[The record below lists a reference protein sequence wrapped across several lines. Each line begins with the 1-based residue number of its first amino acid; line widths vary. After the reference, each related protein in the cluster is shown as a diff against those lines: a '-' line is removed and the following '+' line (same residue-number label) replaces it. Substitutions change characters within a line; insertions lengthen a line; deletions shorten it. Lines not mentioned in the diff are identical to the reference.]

1 MAPKAGRGRGGKGK
15 GEKKKKEEKVVP
27 NVIDITVITPYET
40 RITLKGIS
48 TDKIIDV
55 RKLLS
60 SNVETCHVT
69 KYSLT
74 HVVRG
79 QRLNDGVEIVSLK
92 PCVLRLVEEDYVTEE
107 DAVAQV
113 RRLLDIVACTT
124 VFARHQNRDGDGK
137 ARKQA
142 APPPS
147 AAIAA
152 ASPAISSAASI
163 SVDDEFQ
170 ELPVPAFSEE
180 FDMAAIQPLPKLGD
194 FYDFFSFS
202 DLPSPIQFIR
212 RREVNPSEK
221 WREKEHFEIEVKV
234 CNGKLLR
241 VVAGFKGFY
250 STGKHFIQS
259 HSLVDLLHQRSRA
272 FSNAYDSLM
281 KAFVDH
287 NKFGNLPYGFRA
299 NTWLVPPVFAESP
312 SKCLSLPVEDVMWG
326 ANGHAGSF
334 DCRKWSKDFS
344 TLATFPCRT
353 EEERLVRDRKAFL
366 LHNLFVETAVLKA
379 TSAIRNLID
388 SNSSAAHG
396 VLHGS
401 VVYEENVGDLNIVVR
416 RDFPDASGK
425 LEEKVEG
432 SQVLNISEEE
442 LVVRNILKG
451 LTANESVVVNDTATL
466 GVVIVKHCGYTATV
480 KVSPCVDHNNN
491 IHHVFEIEDQPE
503 GGSNTLNINSLR
515 VLLHKLPDHESFVG
529 CLSSCNDYVEVRAGR
544 CLVHRIISDSLYNL
558 EKVLGFTEKA
568 FRWELGTC
576 WLQHLQKNKN
586 SAVEGDNENEEDNFV
601 EPIVKGFGKQFEQ
614 LKRIRK
620 KTNILHSRSV
630 KEDSNVNDAQ
640 LKEISN
646 AEKLEELEG
655 NENYELK
662 KRLTEEDFKFLKDS
676 GTGLHQKSIK
686 ELTKMAHR
694 YYNDVALPK
703 LVADLASLEL
713 SPVDGR
719 TLTDFMHTRGLK
731 MCSLGRVVELA
742 EKLPHVQSLCI
753 HEMVTRSFKQLI
765 RAVVAAVK
773 NFSDI
778 PYAVATALNVL
789 LGSTKGDD
797 EDLVLSND
805 HGLKMKWLK
814 ALILKKYSW
823 KLRNEF
829 QYLRKFVILRGLC
842 QKVGLELVA
851 RNYDLDSPNPF
862 EKYDIIGIVPV
873 YKHVVCLSI
882 DARNLLESS
891 KTALDKGKLEDAV
904 SYGTKALSKMIAV
917 CGPYHRMTANAYSLL
932 AVVLYHTGDFNQA
945 VIYQQKALDINER
958 EIGLDHPETM
968 KSYGDL
974 SVFYY
979 RLQHIELALKYANR
993 ALYLLHFSS
1002 GLSHPNS
1009 AATYINVAMMEE
1021 GRGNANVALRYL
1033 HEALKC
1039 NQRLLGAD
1047 HIQTAASYHAIAI
1060 ALSMMEA
1067 YSLSVQ
1073 HEQTTLQILQAKLGS
1088 EDLRTQDSSAWLE
1101 YFESKALEQQEA
1113 ARKGMPKPD
1122 ASIACKGHLSVS
1134 DLLDYINPDP
1144 DMKEKDIQRKQRH
1157 IKSNNKPNQEQSVTN
1172 PDDGCHMSNLKN
1184 HDQIEASRHEEKP
1197 TEPHFG
1203 ICKEGTEIPMV
1214 SKEESSDEGWQ
1225 EASFRGKSNHMRRK
1239 SDSRRPAIF
1248 KLVANNSGSYSTVSV
1263 GSKTRTIAPNSKF
1276 IFDGAS
1282 SSTDVSSVGKLWN
1295 ASSSVGEEANKP
1307 QPAILDVEAISE
1319 HHLKASGT
1327 SRLSA
1332 VASRFVSYKEVA
1344 MSPPG
1349 TLLKPVAEQTVQVK
1363 DKSND
1368 PHVQNKG
1375 VEKIKDENETCKE
1388 DLEESPTDESDKEAH
1403 SNEAV
1408 EADMEEKPSS
1418 SSDEVQEFSDSKK
1431 AVTSRSRLSASAPP
1445 FNPGSL
1451 LSMSHPY
1458 NSVAVDGIYNARN
1471 VQKSAAHELLEIPSA
1486 ESVDL
1491 RVSRG
1496 PRSTIYYRTGHSF
1509 RRKARYAS
1517 FNNGFSNRNST
1528 SQSIMNPNAAEFVP
1542 AKGCRQEVEKS
1553 AVDCEE
1559 AQTPENASFKQQEF
1573 TNIARN
1579 ETSDILYSQEERKVE
1594 KPDKL
1599 VISNGNGRNDTKSLQ
1614 KIELGRQILL
1624 NLFVKSFQH
1633 SLISSSETEVTS
1645 DLAKNKHSKA
1655 QLSQSSNSVQFKTGR
1670 TNNSKKE
1677 DADGFTIVSKRRS
1690 GKHQFPSEV
1699 NGLYAQQSI
1708 CT

>member
-1 MAPKAGRGRGGKGK
+1 MTVPSLRLFSSLLLKWPHLMGLKEKRAERERLKAEPFLISFSSALASHPLSSSRERDMAPKAGRGRGAKGK

-27 NVIDITVITPYET
+27 NVIDITVITPCET

-69 KYSLT
+69 NYSLA
-74 HVVRG
+74 HVARG
-79 QRLNDGVEIVSLK
+79 QRLNDGVEIASLK
-92 PCVLRLVEEDYVTEE
+92 PCVLRLVEEEYVREE

-124 VFARHQNRDGDGK
+124 VFARHQNRDGGGK

-142 APPPS
+142 APPTS
-147 AAIAA
+147 AAMAA
-152 ASPAISSAASI
+152 GSPAISSAAAI

-180 FDMAAIQPLPKLGD
+180 FDMAAIQPQPKLGD

-202 DLPSPIQFIR
+202 NLASPIQFIR
-212 RREVNPSEK
+212 RREVDPSEK

-272 FSNAYDSLM
+272 FSNYCDNMQAYDSLM

-312 SKCLSLPVEDVMWG
+312 SKCPSLPVEDVMWG
-326 ANGHAGSF
+326 PKGHAWSF
-334 DCRKWSKDFS
+334 DCRKWSKDFA
-344 TLATFPCRT
+344 TLAAFPCRT

-379 TSAIRNLID
+379 TSAIRKLID
-388 SNSSAAHG
+388 SNASAAHG

-401 VVYEENVGDLNIVVR
+401 VVHEENVGDLNIVVR

-442 LVVRNILKG
+442 LAVRNILKG

-466 GVVIVKHCGYTATV
+466 GIVIVKHCGYTATV

-491 IHHVFEIEDQPE
+491 SHHVFEIEDQPE

-529 CLSSCNDYVEVRAGR
+529 CLPSCNDYVEVRAGR

-586 SAVEGDNENEEDNFV
+586 SAVEGDNEKEEDNFV

-620 KTNILHSRSV
+620 KTNTIHSKSV
-630 KEDSNVNDAQ
+630 KEDSNVDDAQ

-662 KRLTEEDFKFLKDS
+662 KRITEEAFKFLIDS
-676 GTGLHQKSIK
+676 GTGLHQK
-686 ELTKMAHR
+686 
-694 YYNDVALPK
+694 
-703 LVADLASLEL
+703 
-713 SPVDGR
+713 
-719 TLTDFMHTRGLK
+719 
-731 MCSLGRVVELA
+731 VELA

-765 RAVVAAVK
+765 RDVVAAVK

-789 LGSTKGDD
+789 LGSTKGDKG
-797 EDLVLSND
+797 DLGLSND

-814 ALILKKYSW
+814 AFILKKYSW

-842 QKVGLELVA
+842 Q
-851 RNYDLDSPNPF
+851 
-862 EKYDIIGIVPV
+862 
-873 YKHVVCLSI
+873 
-882 DARNLLESS
+882 
-891 KTALDKGKLEDAV
+891 
-904 SYGTKALSKMIAV
+904 KALSKMIAV

-945 VIYQQKALDINER
+945 AIYQQKALDINER

-979 RLQHIELALKYANR
+979 RLQHIELALKFLHLERTPPAVLKSRNR
-993 ALYLLHFSS
+993 KLLSCIP
-1002 GLSHPNS
+1002 GIL
-1009 AATYINVAMMEE
+1009 V
-1021 GRGNANVALRYL
+1021 
-1033 HEALKC
+1033 
-1039 NQRLLGAD
+1039 LLFWRPPIPFQP
-1047 HIQTAASYHAIAI
+1047 IQPKTAASYHAIAI

-1157 IKSNNKPNQEQSVTN
+1157 TKSNNKPNQEQSVTN
-1172 PDDGCHMSNLKN
+1172 PDDGCLISNPKN
-1184 HDQIEASRHEEKP
+1184 HEQIEASRQEEKP
-1197 TEPHFG
+1197 KEPHFG
-1203 ICKEGTEIPMV
+1203 IKEGTEILLV

-1225 EASFRGKSNHMRRK
+1225 EASFRGKSNQMRWK
-1239 SDSRRPAIF
+1239 SDSRRPAIS

-1263 GSKTRTIAPNSKF
+1263 GSKTRTISPNSKF

-1282 SSTDVSSVGKLWN
+1282 SSTDVPSVGKLWN
-1295 ASSSVGEEANKP
+1295 SSSSVGEEANKP
-1307 QPAILDVEAISE
+1307 QPAIPDIEAISE

-1327 SRLSA
+1327 SRLCA

-1349 TLLKPVAEQTVQVK
+1349 TVLKPVAEQTVQVK

-1375 VEKIKDENETCKE
+1375 VEKIKDENETCE
-1388 DLEESPTDESDKEAH
+1388 DLEESPSDESDKEAH

-1408 EADMEEKPSS
+1408 EADREEKPST

-1431 AVTSRSRLSASAPP
+1431 EMTSRSSLSASAPP

-1458 NSVAVDGIYNARN
+1458 NSVAVDGIYNARDF
-1471 VQKSAAHELLEIPSA
+1471 QKSAAHELLEIPSA

-1496 PRSTIYYRTGHSF
+1496 PRSTIYYRTVHSF

-1517 FNNGFSNRNST
+1517 SNNGFSNRNSN

-1542 AKGCRQEVEKS
+1542 AKGWRQEVEKS
-1553 AVDCEE
+1553 AVVGEE
-1559 AQTPENASFKQQEF
+1559 AQTPKNASFKQQEF
-1573 TNIARN
+1573 TNVSRN
-1579 ETSDILYSQEERKVE
+1579 GTSDILYSQEERKVE

-1614 KIELGRQILL
+1614 KTELGRQILL
-1624 NLFVKSFQH
+1624 NLVVKSFQH

-1645 DLAKNKHSKA
+1645 GLAKNKHSKA

-1670 TNNSKKE
+1670 TNNSKKQ
-1677 DADGFTIVSKRRS
+1677 DAEGFTIVSKRRS
-1690 GKHQFPSEV
+1690 AKHQFPSEV

>member
-1 MAPKAGRGRGGKGK
+1 MAPKAGRGRGAKGK

-27 NVIDITVITPYET
+27 NVIDITVITPCET

-69 KYSLT
+69 NYSLA
-74 HVVRG
+74 HVARG
-79 QRLNDGVEIVSLK
+79 QRLNDGVEIASLK
-92 PCVLRLVEEDYVTEE
+92 PCVLRLVEEEYVREE

-124 VFARHQNRDGDGK
+124 VFARHQNRDGGGK

-142 APPPS
+142 APPTS
-147 AAIAA
+147 AAMAA
-152 ASPAISSAASI
+152 GSPAISSAAAI

-180 FDMAAIQPLPKLGD
+180 FDMAAIQPQPKLGD

-202 DLPSPIQFIR
+202 NLASPIQFIR
-212 RREVNPSEK
+212 RREVDPSEK

-312 SKCLSLPVEDVMWG
+312 SKCPSLPVEDVMWG
-326 ANGHAGSF
+326 PKGHAWSF
-334 DCRKWSKDFS
+334 DCRKWSKDFA
-344 TLATFPCRT
+344 TLAAFPCRT

-379 TSAIRNLID
+379 TSAIRKLID
-388 SNSSAAHG
+388 SNASAAHG

-401 VVYEENVGDLNIVVR
+401 VVHEENVGDLNIVVR

-442 LVVRNILKG
+442 LAVRNILKG

-466 GVVIVKHCGYTATV
+466 GIVIVKHCGYTATV

-491 IHHVFEIEDQPE
+491 SHHVFEIEDQPE

-529 CLSSCNDYVEVRAGR
+529 CLPSCNDYVEVRAGR

-586 SAVEGDNENEEDNFV
+586 SAVEGDNEKEEDNFV

-620 KTNILHSRSV
+620 KTNTIHSKSV
-630 KEDSNVNDAQ
+630 KEDSNVDDAQ

-662 KRLTEEDFKFLKDS
+662 KRITEEAFKFLIDS

-731 MCSLGRVVELA
+731 MSSLGRIVELA

-765 RAVVAAVK
+765 RDVVAAVK

-789 LGSTKGDD
+789 LGSTKGDKG
-797 EDLVLSND
+797 DLGLSND

-814 ALILKKYSW
+814 AFILKKYSW

-851 RNYDLDSPNPF
+851 RNYDFDSPNPF
-862 EKYDIIGIVPV
+862 EKSDIIGIIPV

-945 VIYQQKALDINER
+945 AIYQQKALDINER

-993 ALYLLHFSS
+993 ALYLLHFSC

-1157 IKSNNKPNQEQSVTN
+1157 TKSNNKPNQEQSVTN
-1172 PDDGCHMSNLKN
+1172 PDDGCLISNPKN
-1184 HDQIEASRHEEKP
+1184 HEQIEASRQEEKP
-1197 TEPHFG
+1197 KEPHFG
-1203 ICKEGTEIPMV
+1203 IKEGTEILLV

-1225 EASFRGKSNHMRRK
+1225 EASFRGKSNQMRWK
-1239 SDSRRPAIF
+1239 SDSRRPAIS

-1263 GSKTRTIAPNSKF
+1263 GSKTRTISPNSKF

-1282 SSTDVSSVGKLWN
+1282 SSTDVPSVGKLWN
-1295 ASSSVGEEANKP
+1295 SSSSVGEEANKP
-1307 QPAILDVEAISE
+1307 QPAIPDIEAISE

-1327 SRLSA
+1327 SRLCA

-1349 TLLKPVAEQTVQVK
+1349 TVLKPVAEQTVQVK

-1375 VEKIKDENETCKE
+1375 VEKIKDENETCE
-1388 DLEESPTDESDKEAH
+1388 DLEESPSDESDKEAH

-1408 EADMEEKPSS
+1408 EADREEKPST

-1431 AVTSRSRLSASAPP
+1431 EMTSRSSLSASAPP

-1458 NSVAVDGIYNARN
+1458 NSVAVDGIYNARDF
-1471 VQKSAAHELLEIPSA
+1471 QKSAAHELLEIPSA

-1496 PRSTIYYRTGHSF
+1496 PRSTIYYRTVHSF

-1517 FNNGFSNRNST
+1517 SNNGFSNRNSN

-1542 AKGCRQEVEKS
+1542 AKGWRQEVEKS
-1553 AVDCEE
+1553 AVVGEE
-1559 AQTPENASFKQQEF
+1559 AQTPKNASFKQQEF
-1573 TNIARN
+1573 TNVSRN
-1579 ETSDILYSQEERKVE
+1579 GTSDILYSQEERKVE

-1614 KIELGRQILL
+1614 KTELGRQILL
-1624 NLFVKSFQH
+1624 NLVVKSFQH

-1645 DLAKNKHSKA
+1645 GLAKNKHSKA

-1670 TNNSKKE
+1670 TNNSKKQ
-1677 DADGFTIVSKRRS
+1677 DAEGFTIVSKRRS
-1690 GKHQFPSEV
+1690 AKHQFPSEV